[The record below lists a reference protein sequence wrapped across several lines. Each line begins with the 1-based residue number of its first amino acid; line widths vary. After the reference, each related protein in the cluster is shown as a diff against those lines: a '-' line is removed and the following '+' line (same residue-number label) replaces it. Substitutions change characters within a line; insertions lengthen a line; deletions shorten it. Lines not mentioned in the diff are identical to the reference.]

1 MRPARAV
8 LEYALNAARK
18 EFRSV
23 SLTQAERI
31 GCTVMYI
38 PGGSAFGV
46 SGQITQNWFDEP
58 VVCWN
63 GHIESCYCSTGDH
76 TPANLDTCQVSHCL
90 PCVGYQAGIFC
101 RYPYCSPR
109 KNLSMVCIYIHFI

>member
-1 MRPARAV
+1 MRPTRAV

-23 SLTQAERI
+23 SLAQAERI

-63 GHIESCYCSTGDH
+63 GHISTGD
-76 TPANLDTCQVSHCL
+76 CIL
-90 PCVGYQAGIFC
+90 PLIWIRVKFHIALRSISDRNF
-101 RYPYCSPR
+101 
-109 KNLSMVCIYIHFI
+109 LSLSLPLIEKEPF